1 MGIQT
6 CKRGLARLQTKE
18 YQILKIRVLILP
30 VVAGKVEEEG
40 AAKSSR
46 QLRAAASLAVG
57 ERFCLKLKL
66 SEITSHTSLH
76 GLVRLVLNRNFSRQK
91 NKEQRAQL

>member
-1 MGIQT
+1 M
-6 CKRGLARLQTKE
+6 
-18 YQILKIRVLILP
+18 
-30 VVAGKVEEEG
+30 AGKVEEEG
-40 AAKSSR
+40 TAKSSR
-46 QLRAAASLAVG
+46 QLGAAASLVG
-57 ERFCLKLKL
+57 EIFCLKLKL